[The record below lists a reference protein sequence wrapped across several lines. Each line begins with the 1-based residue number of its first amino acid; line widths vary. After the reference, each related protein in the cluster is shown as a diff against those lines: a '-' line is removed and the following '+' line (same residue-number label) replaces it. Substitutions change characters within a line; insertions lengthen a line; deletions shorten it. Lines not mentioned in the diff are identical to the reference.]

1 MTLLDSRLLVAPIL
15 AAAMLVASAA
25 VPVHAT
31 PADQGVP
38 GSLPA
43 PPAAQP
49 LAPPAVQ
56 TPAAPAAQT
65 PAPVAA
71 PAPVAPARPPVTQ
84 AGVERLRYQ
93 MNVLEGVL
101 ENAVQHGAQVVN
113 TQIREFSPD
122 VMLFSGPARA
132 RGYRLDG
139 YGVFFSVEVPR
150 VRGSMAWSV
159 RTLTQNNR
167 ELRRAVDQLRRFV
180 EATPATDQR
189 VRRDIEAALRLVELQ
204 AGPLP
209 RTAARDRRTAAGT
222 APGAAAGAGST
233 VTPASTGGAAPVVA
247 AESIETDLAFEPPA
261 ILTEP
266 DAVYE
271 AEVKR
276 ALIDAMLDH
285 GTPLDLEPGEW
296 LTVAAREHEDSLLTG
311 EIVTSVTITLR
322 LRARDLAEFKAGR
335 LSRDEARARV
345 EVSEF

>member
-1 MTLLDSRLLVAPIL
+1 MTLFHLRMPVFASVAF
-15 AAAMLVASAA
+15 AMLVPCAA
-25 VPVHAT
+25 GPVA
-31 PADQGVP
+31 AQGVP
-38 GSLPA
+38 AGPVPPA
-43 PPAAQP
+43 PPG
-49 LAPPAVQ
+49 
-56 TPAAPAAQT
+56 
-65 PAPVAA
+65 A
-71 PAPVAPARPPVTQ
+71 PAPVATPASAPRPAEAAMTD
-84 AGVERLRYQ
+84 RMRYQ
-93 MNVLEGVL
+93 MRVLEGVL

-113 TQIREFSPD
+113 TQMREFSPD

-132 RGYRLDG
+132 RGFRLDG

-180 EATPATDQR
+180 QAAPATDPR
-189 VRRDIEAALRLVELQ
+189 LRSDLESALRLVELQ

-209 RTAARDRRTAAGT
+209 RTSARRGDRAG
-222 APGAAAGAGST
+222 T
-233 VTPASTGGAAPVVA
+233 VTPASTLPVAPV
-247 AESIETDLAFEPPA
+247 ESIATEAFEPPA

-271 AEVKR
+271 SEVKR

-285 GTPLDLEPGEW
+285 GIPLALGPDEW
-296 LTVAAREHEDSLLTG
+296 LTIAAREHEDSLLTG
-311 EIVTSVTITLR
+311 EVVNTVTITLR
-322 LRARDLAEFKAGR
+322 LRARDLAAFKAGQ